1 MSADLDAIFAA
12 VESHALTLGRF
23 ERVNM
28 TEPKSKPIGG
38 GITCAIWVDWMGPVL
53 SSGLAATSG
62 VLRFNVR
69 VYQNMI
75 AEPQDAID
83 PAVTAAVNALF
94 AAYAGDF
101 TLDGLIRNVD
111 LRGMA
116 GVPLSAQAGYINQD
130 NSMLRVVTITLP
142 LIINDM
148 WDEEA

>member
-12 VESHALTLGRF
+12 VESHAMALGRF
-23 ERVNM
+23 EQVNM
-28 TEPKSKPIGG
+28 HEPKNKPGNG
-38 GITCAIWVDWMGPVL
+38 LTCAIWVDWMGPVL

-62 VLRFNVR
+62 VLRFSVR
-69 VYQNMI
+69 IYQNMLS
-75 AEPQDAID
+75 EPQDAID

-101 TLDGLIRNVD
+101 ELGGLIRNVD
-111 LRGMA
+111 LRGQA

-130 NSMLRVVTITLP
+130 GAMLRVVTITLP

-148 WDEEA
+148 WDEVA